1 MGEKII
7 FPKNYEQYVKKA
19 VAAFQLGRMEESLP
33 YFKEAYQ
40 LKQEEKINTFYATA
54 LYQVGRYQEAKEV
67 VEDQLAFYE
76 KENQLYAFYVSI
88 LIRSHYFLQAE
99 AIIKKQLMRKG
110 NDSEKITWQSLLGF
124 SKEEQK
130 NKQVSQEKKIAD
142 IGKRVLSMMDKSYQE
157 QSDLM
162 KEMDTIPFQ
171 SYLKLAK
178 LLLQNPFVS
187 GLIKA
192 TIIERLVNEQLDEAI
207 EIIWF
212 DQARIIRPKELT
224 SIEENAT
231 VRQVQQLLEEKIGLN
246 DPTLFAS
253 VSQEAQLH
261 FIFLYPFIEEVIT
274 SPETWVELYRQQYEL
289 DYIGQIEKSPH
300 FDDLKLWQ
308 NRLNELISELM
319 S

>member
-88 LIRSHYFLQAE
+88 LIRSHHFLQAE

-110 NDSEKITWQSLLGF
+110 NDSEKVTWQSLLGF

-130 NKQVSQEKKIAD
+130 NKQVSQEKKLAD

-162 KEMDTIPFQ
+162 KEMDTIPFHN
-171 SYLKLAK
+171 YLKLAK
-178 LLLQNPFVS
+178 LLVQNPFVN

-192 TIIERLVNEQLDEAI
+192 TIIERLVSERLDESI
-207 EIIWF
+207 EINWF
-212 DQARIIRPKELT
+212 GQNRSFRPNET
-224 SIEENAT
+224 TTIEENET
-231 VRQVQQLLEEKIGLN
+231 VRQVKRLLEEKIGLN
-246 DPTLFAS
+246 DPALFAS
-253 VSQEAQLH
+253 IGQEAQLH

-274 SPETWVELYRQQYEL
+274 SSETWVELYRQQYEL
-289 DYIGQIEKSPH
+289 DYIGQTEKLPY

-308 NRLNELISELM
+308 NRLNELILELM